1 MRRESWAGSSPQ
13 SEEDLQGGVG
23 KREGPASQ
31 YLYDYPVGG
40 SSSINDSQS
49 RLTVTLQ
56 VTPEEARRIAVA
68 EKEGKLQLVVAAL
81 ESAK

>member
-13 SEEDLQGGVG
+13 SEEISKVVLENVKVLQV
-23 KREGPASQ
+23 ST
-31 YLYDYPVGG
+31 YMIISTGG
-40 SSSINDSQS
+40 SSSINGNHSH
-49 RLTVTLQ
+49 LTVTLQ

-68 EKEGKLQLVVAAL
+68 EMEGKLQLVMTAL